1 MSVDSRLASR
11 AEPALPSAPTKSSR
25 PFRADIQGL
34 RAVAVVLVLLEHAG
48 LPFTPGGFVGV
59 DVFFVISGF
68 LISGHLVESLR
79 HTGRIDFVGFYAARA
94 RRILPAALVTIVA
107 TAAAAFV
114 LVSPLRIVEILQDAV
129 ASALSVPNL
138 LFAVRETDYLAGT
151 APSPFQH
158 FWSLGVEEQFYI
170 VWPVLLLAVFLIAR
184 RSRRVL
190 MAVIGAVTVASF
202 IACVMTTSDA
212 QSLAFFSPHTRAWE
226 FGVGALIAGGGALLT
241 RVPAA
246 VAGALTWAG
255 LAAILLAVLTY
266 SAELAY
272 PGVAVLLPVLG
283 AALVIGFGGN
293 RGTHGAGA
301 TGGGGA
307 GGAASLLARRPV
319 QFVGAIS
326 YSLYLV
332 HWPIL
337 VLTHEHLGLGEPLPL
352 PVGLALVVA
361 SVPVAWLLF
370 RFVESPFR
378 TGRSSPRAV
387 LVLALTVTVVMV
399 TCLSVGGAAAIRLPL
414 SSDRVEQQSPAS
426 ELPTGT
432 AFVPANVVPTLAA
445 AVEDTGVIYTDGCQ
459 QNKSRSAVVTCSFGA
474 VDSPRTIALFGD
486 SHAGR
491 WFPALDRAAAS
502 LDYRLDTYTKSG
514 CRSEETVAAWNS
526 TDNPSCS
533 LWRDDTVAR
542 LMADPP
548 DVIVLAN
555 HLGPQ
560 PGRNAAVMEDHWTTG
575 LSAVLDRLPTSSL
588 VVILADSPEFTSS
601 PVLCLSSHLDDAD
614 GCSTPRSTAL
624 NPAIR
629 DAQRTAA
636 AQHGAVV
643 IDLTDFLCNES
654 TCPAVIGRT
663 LVYSDEHHLTATF
676 SQTLAPAI
684 TQRLA
689 PYLDRIR

>member
-1 MSVDSRLASR
+1 MSVDSRQASR
-11 AEPALPSAPTKSSR
+11 VDPAPPDVPTKTRR

-48 LPFTPGGFVGV
+48 LPFTPGGFIGV

-79 HTGRIDFVGFYAARA
+79 RAGRIDVVGFYAARA
-94 RRILPAALVTIVA
+94 RRILPAALVTILA
-107 TAAAAFV
+107 TAVAAFV
-114 LVSPLRIVEILQDAV
+114 LVSPLRLVEILQDAV

-170 VWPVLLLAVFLIAR
+170 VWPALLLAVFLLAR

-190 MAVIGAVTVASF
+190 MAAIGIVTVVSF
-202 IACVMTTSDA
+202 VACVLTTTDS

-226 FGVGALIAGGGALLT
+226 FGVGALIAGGAALLT
-241 RVPAA
+241 RVPAV
-246 VAGALTWAG
+246 VARAFSWVG
-255 LAAILLAVLTY
+255 LAAILLAALIYTPD
-266 SAELAY
+266 LAY
-272 PGVAVLLPVLG
+272 PGVAAVLPVLG
-283 AALVIGFGGN
+283 AALVIGFGGAT
-293 RGTHGAGA
+293 RGAGA
-301 TGGGGA
+301 TGDAGA

-337 VLTHEHLGLGEPLPL
+337 VLVHEHHGLGEPLPL
-352 PVGLALVVA
+352 TVGLALVVV
-361 SVPVAWLLF
+361 SVPVAWLLN
-370 RFVESPFR
+370 RFVETPFR
-378 TGRSSPRAV
+378 TGRSSPRTV
-387 LVLALTVTVVMV
+387 LVVALAVIVAVV
-399 TCLSVGGAAAIRLPL
+399 TCLSVGGAAAARLPL
-414 SSDRVEQQSPAS
+414 TSDRVEQETPVS

-445 AVEDTGVIYTDGCQ
+445 AVDDTGVIYTDGCQ
-459 QNKSRSAVVTCSFGA
+459 QNKSRAAVVTCSFGA
-474 VDSPRTIALFGD
+474 VESSRTIALFGD

-491 WFPALDRAAAS
+491 WFPALDRAAAA

-514 CRSEETVAAWNS
+514 CRSEDTVTAWTS

-533 LWRDDTVAR
+533 LWRDDAIAR
-542 LMADPP
+542 LTADPP

-560 PGRNAAVMEDHWTTG
+560 PGRNAAVMRDDWTTG
-575 LSAVLDRLPTSSL
+575 LSAVLDRLPASSL
-588 VVILADSPEFTSS
+588 VVMLADSPEFPSS
-601 PVLCLSSHLDDAD
+601 PVVCLSSHLDDAD
-614 GCSTPRSTAL
+614 GCSAPRSTAL

-629 DAQRTAA
+629 DAQRAAA
-636 AQHGAVV
+636 AQHDAVV
-643 IDLTDFLCNES
+643 IDLTDYLCNDS
-654 TCPAVIGRT
+654 TCPAVIGQT

-676 SQTLAPAI
+676 SRILAPALA
-684 TQRLA
+684 QRLA
-689 PYLDRIR
+689 PYLDGIR

>member
-11 AEPALPSAPTKSSR
+11 VDPAPPGVPTKTRR

-48 LPFTPGGFVGV
+48 LPFTPGGFIGV

-79 HTGRIDFVGFYAARA
+79 RTGRIDFGVFYAARA
-94 RRILPAALVTIVA
+94 RRILPAALVTILA
-107 TAAAAFV
+107 TAVSAFV
-114 LVSPLRIVEILQDAV
+114 LVSPLRLVEILQDAI

-158 FWSLGVEEQFYI
+158 FWSLGVEEQFYL
-170 VWPVLLLAVFLIAR
+170 VWPLLLLAVFVIAR
-184 RSRRVL
+184 RSSRVL
-190 MAVIGAVTVASF
+190 MAAIGIVTVASF
-202 IACVMTTSDA
+202 VACVLTTTDA
-212 QSLAFFSPHTRAWE
+212 PSLAFFSAHTRAWE
-226 FGVGALIAGGGALLT
+226 FGVGALIAGGAALLT
-241 RVPAA
+241 RVPAD
-246 VAGALTWAG
+246 VARALSWVG
-255 LAAILLAVLTY
+255 LAAILLAALTY
-266 SAELAY
+266 SADLAY

-283 AALVIGFGGN
+283 AALVIGFGG
-293 RGTHGAGA
+293 GT
-301 TGGGGA
+301 

-337 VLTHEHLGLGEPLPL
+337 VLVHEHLGLGEPLPL
-352 PVGLALVVA
+352 PVGLALVLV
-361 SVPVAWLLF
+361 SLPVAWLLF
-370 RFVESPFR
+370 RFVETPFR

-387 LVLALTVTVVMV
+387 LVVALAVIVAVVTS
-399 TCLSVGGAAAIRLPL
+399 LSVGGAAAARLPL
-414 SSDRVEQQSPAS
+414 TSDRVEQQTPVS

-432 AFVPANVVPTLAA
+432 TFVPANVVPTLAA

-459 QNKSRSAVVTCSFGA
+459 QDKSSSAVVTCSFGA

-491 WFPALDRAAAS
+491 WFPALDRAAAA

-514 CRSEETVAAWNS
+514 CRSEETVAAWTS

-533 LWRDDTVAR
+533 LWRDDVVAR
-542 LMADPP
+542 LTADPP

-560 PGRNAAVMEDHWTTG
+560 PGRNAAVMRDDWTSG

-588 VVILADSPEFTSS
+588 VVMLADSPQFTSS

-614 GCSTPRSTAL
+614 GCSAPRSTAL

-629 DAQRTAA
+629 DAQRAAA
-636 AQHGAVV
+636 AQHDAVV
-643 IDLTDFLCNES
+643 IDLTDYLCNDS
-654 TCPAVIGRT
+654 TCPAVIGQT

-676 SQTLAPAI
+676 SRTLAPALA
-684 TQRLA
+684 QRLA
-689 PYLDRIR
+689 PYLDGIR